1 MRILFG
7 QGTPLPLRAWLAA
20 HHIETAR
27 QHGWSEL
34 LNGELLAA
42 AEAAGF
48 DLFIT
53 TDQNLPH
60 QLDLSR
66 FAIALLVLKIANW
79 PMIERTTCRN
89 CRRAGG
95 HDTSRRIRSMVA
107 AELTRYRSACRGECP
122 LD

>member
-79 PMIERTTCRN
+79 PMIEQHAAT
-89 CRRAGG
+89 
-95 HDTSRRIRSMVA
+95 VA
-107 AELTRYRSACRGECP
+107 ALVDMIHRGEYAAWSP
-122 LD
+122 PS